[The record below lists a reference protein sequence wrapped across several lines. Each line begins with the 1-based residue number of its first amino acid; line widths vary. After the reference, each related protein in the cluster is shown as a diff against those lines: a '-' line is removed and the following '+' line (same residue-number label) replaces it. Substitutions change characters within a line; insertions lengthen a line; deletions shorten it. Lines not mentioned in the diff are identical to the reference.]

1 MSSRLERDTAQSR
14 DQAEEA
20 QASTAPFENLC
31 SGSSLASDLRPLR
44 PEAAALATIAP
55 RLPYWPQ
62 GAATPAAMFADM
74 SNTSFQ
80 HLPVQMPTF
89 GAAGRHPAAAL
100 AEFALAAAPAWA
112 LQPHHEQD
120 SAAVSMAQVR
130 ASASTSAT
138 ESASEQDI
146 ALRHSDHIKPAAA
159 PVIKTEWSATPLKGD
174 SKPIISKKERNRISA
189 HNSRVRKQEYLQQL
203 EHEVAAYRAAA
214 HREVELL
221 NEQWTALNSFLRWF
235 CTSDTCSQ
243 EQWGTFADENCVLWL
258 PLGDVASNEAAAVAA
273 QHNNTVVCFTGVAEI
288 ASHGRQHFFDS
299 GATSDTAVAAAAAA
313 AAAATAVTGGV
324 SSQTSAMMDVDSQN
338 GALSGLHIVVDRQQ
352 MYTRCSSTTADSG
365 SSSSN
370 VSNLSYVSAHFM
382 CSRHVTYTS
391 AVHGAAACTFAADCN
406 SGQQRLISVNLL
418 YDTCAMARLLAATT
432 RYHARSSYTTS
443 STDIC
448 TSMSWSY

>member
-1 MSSRLERDTAQSR
+1 MSSRLERGHAVHSH

-20 QASTAPFENLC
+20 QATTAPFASPC

-62 GAATPAAMFADM
+62 GAATPAAMFADI
-74 SNTSFQ
+74 SNASFQ

-112 LQPHHEQD
+112 FQPHHEQG

-130 ASASTSAT
+130 ASALTSAT
-138 ESASEQDI
+138 ESTSEQDI
-146 ALRHSDHIKPAAA
+146 ALRHSEHIKPAAA

-174 SKPIISKKERNRISA
+174 SKPTISKKERNRISA

-203 EHEVAAYRAAA
+203 EHEVAAYRVAA
-214 HREVELL
+214 HRGLELL
-221 NEQWTALNSFLRWF
+221 NEQWTVLNSFLRWF
-235 CTSDTCSQ
+235 CTSDTRSQ

-258 PLGDVASNEAAAVAA
+258 PLGDAASSEAAAAR
-273 QHNNTVVCFTGVAEI
+273 HNSTVVCFTGVAEI
-288 ASHGRQHFFDS
+288 ASHGRQHFLNS
-299 GATSDTAVAAAAAA
+299 GTTSDTAAAAAA
-313 AAAATAVTGGV
+313 AVPNND
-324 SSQTSAMMDVDSQN
+324 SRQTSAMMDVNSQ
-338 GALSGLHIVVDRQQ
+338 GDTLSGPHIVVDRQQ

-370 VSNLSYVSAHFM
+370 VNNLSYVSAQFM

-391 AVHGAAACTFAADCN
+391 AVYGAAACTFVTDCN

-432 RYHARSSYTTS
+432 
-443 STDIC
+443 
-448 TSMSWSY
+448 